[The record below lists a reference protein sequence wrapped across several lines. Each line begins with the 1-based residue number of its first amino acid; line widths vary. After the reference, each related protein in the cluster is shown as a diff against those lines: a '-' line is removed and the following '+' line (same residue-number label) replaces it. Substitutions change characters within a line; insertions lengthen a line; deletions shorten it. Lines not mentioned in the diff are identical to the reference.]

1 MEASLYHINERV
13 NSFFKHMEENFLSP
27 AYEDVRLIPL
37 HSELHPNEISIRG
50 LLTREISLATP
61 IISAAM
67 DTVTESEAAIA
78 MAKAGGIGIL
88 HKNFH
93 ADPGLDLMKQVKEAA
108 RVKHHLHA
116 LIESPVGFSEDD
128 TLEKVLRVKHE
139 KDYSFDTFVV
149 LDHSQKLV
157 GLITH
162 SVIKYNRYRL
172 NQKLREVMVR
182 DVVTRQS
189 CSLKEAYDVML
200 EHRIGNIVLTDSERR
215 VTGMYTFKD
224 VENAIQNLNS
234 QYTTDNNGRLRV
246 GAAVGTRDIQRVAE
260 LVKENID
267 VIVLDSA
274 HGDSREV
281 LEALKVY
288 KGEFPD
294 LQVIAGNVSTGEGAK
309 NLIDAGAD
317 AIKVG
322 QGPGRICSTR
332 IIAGIGVMQPD
343 AVFRAASVANQYGVP
358 VIADGGIQYSGDLA
372 IAMAC
377 GASSIMVGQALAG
390 CKESPGEVIHE
401 DGKLFKVYRGMAS
414 LEAMSV
420 KKGSDRYQKQA
431 TELKKLVPEGITK
444 KVPFKGYLADQVFM
458 LAEGLR
464 TGLGYCGSRDL
475 SEFKR
480 KAQLLRITAAGVRE
494 SHPDTSGMIFDQPN
508 YSRR

>member
-1 MEASLYHINERV
+1 MENSFFHINEQI
-13 NSFFKHMEENFLSP
+13 NSFFTHMGENFISP
-27 AYEDVRLIPL
+27 SYEDVRLIPA
-37 HSELHPNEISIRG
+37 HSEIHPNDVSIRG
-50 LLTREISLATP
+50 KLTRGISLSTP
-61 IISAAM
+61 IVSAAM

-93 ADPGLDLMKQVKEAA
+93 SDSDMDLMKQVKEVA

-116 LIESPVGFSEDD
+116 LIGSPVGFSQED

-139 KDYSFDTFVV
+139 KDYGFDTFVV
-149 LDHSQKLV
+149 YDEEQKLA

-162 SVIKYNRYRL
+162 SVIKYNRYKL
-172 NQKLREVMVR
+172 NQRLKEIMIR
-182 DVVTRQS
+182 DVVTREE
-189 CSLKEAYDVML
+189 CSLKQAYELML
-200 EHRIGNIVLTDSERR
+200 EHRIGNIVLTDSQRR
-215 VTGMYTFKD
+215 VTGMYTFTD
-224 VENAIQNLNS
+224 VENAIQNVNA
-234 QYTTDNNGRLRV
+234 QYTTDEQGRLRV
-246 GAAVGTRDIQRVAE
+246 GAAVGSRDVERVAK
-260 LVKENID
+260 LVQENVD

-274 HGDSREV
+274 HGDSIEV
-281 LEALKVY
+281 IEALKMY
-288 KGEFPD
+288 KAEFPD
-294 LQVIAGNVSTGEGAK
+294 LQIIAGNVSTGEGAK
-309 NLIDAGAD
+309 HLIEAGAD

-332 IIAGIGVMQPD
+332 VIAGIGVMQPD
-343 AVFRAASVANQYGVP
+343 AVWRAASVANHYQIP
-358 VIADGGIQYSGDLA
+358 IIADGGIQYSGDLA
-372 IAMAC
+372 IAIAC
-377 GASSIMVGQALAG
+377 GASCVMIGQALAG

-444 KVPFKGYLADQVFM
+444 KVPFKGYLSDQVFM

-475 SEFKR
+475 SDFKR
-480 KAQLLRITAAGVRE
+480 TAKVHRITAAGIRE
-494 SHPDTSGMIFDQPN
+494 SHPDTSGMIYDQPN